1 MRDRVTERERL
12 NYREQLLPDR
22 DRGFGEG
29 RAGVRV
35 VRADLSAGS
44 RARTPTWA
52 TPIGPWD
59 ATKRHCLEYR
69 EELRLDPDNVRNYTN
84 VAGALI
90 NMNRFDEARD
100 VLHQAQQRK
109 LDDELLW
116 INLYSIAFH
125 KHDTEEMHRLV
136 QSAAVKPGLTDVL
149 LGLQSDTEAYFGH
162 LKKAREL
169 TARAHD
175 FAHQNEDNETAAS
188 YSGHRGPSGK

>member
-1 MRDRVTERERL
+1 
-12 NYREQLLPDR
+12 
-22 DRGFGEG
+22 
-29 RAGVRV
+29 
-35 VRADLSAGS
+35 
-44 RARTPTWA
+44 
-52 TPIGPWD
+52 
-59 ATKRHCLEYR
+59 
-69 EELRLDPDNVRNYTN
+69 
-84 VAGALI
+84 
-90 NMNRFDEARD
+90 MNRFDEARE

-136 QSAAVKPGLTDVL
+136 QSAAAKPGLSDVL

-188 YSGHRGPSGK
+188 YLVTAALREIETGDRNKAHLDVTEALATAPSRTVQPGGRIGSWQERGNRVVPRPLLTTSRSAFL